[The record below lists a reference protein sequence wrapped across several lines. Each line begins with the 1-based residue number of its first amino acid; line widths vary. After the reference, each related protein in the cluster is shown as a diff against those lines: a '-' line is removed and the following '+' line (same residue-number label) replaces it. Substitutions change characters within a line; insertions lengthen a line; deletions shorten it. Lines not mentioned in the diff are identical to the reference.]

1 MNRYC
6 DHQRVRG
13 IADARWRAGGS
24 RGCLGGCWADC
35 AETTTAWT
43 TTTRSPPPRELYHEN
58 KREEFV
64 QCSTD
69 SAGFAS
75 ANEEEEVEASPL
87 SPVATSSCGPADEE
101 QFAANIDLRYGGQY
115 LTPEQ
120 LPEFC
125 NQLHH
130 LVEVIRNIQSYAKV
144 TGEYPSELEKRL
156 EQEAREV
163 AALACEARQA
173 REVVARTRTQRRALH
188 ALKKQLTA
196 HLATLR
202 HTEIRELEG
211 AVRVSDRKL
220 YKSWEALKDS
230 TDPAAFEPL
239 LEEIKS
245 KQTALECLVRLINNR
260 RAGISRAALAP
271 HPLPHPLPHPC
282 PHPRATTMVTSPYH
296 RPCIRLGLESA
307 TCNARKRHDIGRRA
321 THKRRKRDSTR
332 EPRSVPLSGETSRH
346 GATVT
351 VTVGQPTSDLTT
363 TRASVRDILFFTSS

>member
-1 MNRYC
+1 MEGGRQSRLLGRLLGRLRG
-6 DHQRVRG
+6 DHHRL
-13 IADARWRAGGS
+13 DHNYS
-24 RGCLGGCWADC
+24 L
-35 AETTTAWT
+35 TSTA
-43 TTTRSPPPRELYHEN
+43 
-58 KREEFV
+58 
-64 QCSTD
+64 CSTD

-130 LVEVIRNIQSYAKV
+130 LVDVIRNIQSYAKV

-188 ALKKQLTA
+188 ALKKQLTT

-260 RAGISRAALAP
+260 RASISRAALAP
-271 HPLPHPLPHPC
+271 HPLPHPLPAP
-282 PHPRATTMVTSPYH
+282 PRDDDGNV
-296 RPCIRLGLESA
+296 I
-307 TCNARKRHDIGRRA
+307 
-321 THKRRKRDSTR
+321 
-332 EPRSVPLSGETSRH
+332 VP
-346 GATVT
+346 
-351 VTVGQPTSDLTT
+351 
-363 TRASVRDILFFTSS
+363 